1 MKRFANRQGF
11 TLVELL
17 VVIAIL
23 AVLITLLLPAV
34 QQAREAARRLTCQT
48 KVKDLVLACNLYEG
62 KYKKLPPSCHVQ
74 KGGASGNSSYL
85 KDGYSFLVALL
96 PEMEQEALYK
106 RVSINAQL
114 GEESDNSPINK
125 PDEVLKQSLPMFR
138 CPSTAT
144 TPFVDDAAEEREA
157 ITNYKAVS
165 ASTYKAYEVSAKSG
179 NASET
184 EVYPGASENSAKRKA
199 SDGAMYVGSRTT
211 LGSIKDG
218 TTNTFLIVE
227 SDEQYYSRW
236 IVGQECGLYTCHPDL
251 KFSNSKPSDDL
262 PYVHPADY
270 KVNQYGQDSTVE
282 KITNLNRDW
291 TTKKYEWGDDGFR
304 SSTYGDPTGTSD
316 TNKKGPGSNHKGVV
330 IHGYVGGSA
339 DNVPDHIDAAAYF
352 FLTTRANDDPSPA
365 ISEAI

>member
-62 KYKKLPPSCHVQ
+62 KYKKLPPSCHVK
-74 KGGASGNSSYL
+74 KGGTGTSTAYK
-85 KDGYSFLVALL
+85 KDGYSFLVDVL

-106 RVSINAQL
+106 RLDINAQL
-114 GEESDNSPINK
+114 ENDKDGPPVNK
-125 PDEVLKQSLPMFR
+125 PTECLKQSLPMFR

-144 TPFVDDAAEEREA
+144 TVFVDDTAEDRQA

-165 ASTYKAYEVSAKSG
+165 ASTKEAYEVSSKEAV
-179 NASET
+179 SE
-184 EVYPGASENSAKRKA
+184 VVIYPGASDSSAKRKA
-199 SDGAMYVGSRTT
+199 SDGVMYVGSRTT

-218 TTNTFLIVE
+218 TTNTFMIVE
-227 SDEQYYSRW
+227 SDEQYYARW
-236 IVGQECGLYTCHPDL
+236 IVGQECGLYTSHKKLTFENPKPTDNIPYIHPKNYL
-251 KFSNSKPSDDL
+251 
-262 PYVHPADY
+262 
-270 KVNQYGQDSTVE
+270 VNQYGQDSSVE
-282 KITNLNRDW
+282 KLTNLNRDW
-291 TTKKYEWGDDGFR
+291 TQDKYEWGSTGF
-304 SSTYGDPTGTSD
+304 SSSHYGAPTGTTD

-339 DNVPDHIDAAAYF
+339 DSVPDHIDAAAYF
-352 FLTTRANDDPSPA
+352 FLSTRANDDPSPA
-365 ISEAI
+365 IVDAI